1 MNNLK
6 LVTIDIGNS
15 VFKVG
20 ADNELK
26 QFNSMIKEIDINT
39 MDFSEAIVFND
50 KCCAIS
56 QGDYI
61 HDNFKATK
69 SGLEQ
74 FILYAISTITEEVE
88 VNLMLNLPVNQIA
101 NKELLKDRL
110 QGKEFE
116 FTVNSPLNGLNKE
129 AKIVKINKVGVVG
142 ESIACYYSLDD
153 DSLTEFIV
161 IFDIGSKTIN
171 FATFTSIGV
180 LDLDKSGTLDF
191 GVHYLYEN
199 VIEYYKTEEH
209 KTYTIADIDAR
220 VKANKIKIPK
230 EIKENFVDKI
240 KNGLKSKGFYD
251 FDDYSIKVCGGGAI
265 ILGNELNSALKD
277 VEVLSNPLFRNNLG
291 SQIIAE
297 GLGF

>member
-1 MNNLK
+1 MDKLK

-39 MDFSEAIVFND
+39 MDFSEAIVYDD

-56 QGDYI
+56 QGDYV

-74 FILYAISTITEEVE
+74 FILYAISTITDEVE

-110 QGKEFE
+110 QNKEFE
-116 FTVNSPLNGLNKE
+116 FTINSPINGINKE
-129 AKIVKINKVGVVG
+129 SKIIRINKVGVVG

-153 DSLTEFIV
+153 DSVTDFII

-191 GVHYLYEN
+191 GVHDLYED
-199 VIEYYKTEEH
+199 VINYYKTEEH
-209 KTYTIADIDAR
+209 KTYTISDIDAR
-220 VKANKIKIPK
+220 VKANRIKIPK
-230 EIKENFVDKI
+230 EIKENFVEKI
-240 KNGLKSKGFYD
+240 QNGLKSKGFYD
-251 FDDYSIKVCGGGAI
+251 YEDYSIKVCGGGGI
-265 ILGNELNSALKD
+265 ILENELSSALKD
-277 VEVLSNPLFRNNLG
+277 IEVLSNPLFRNNLG
-291 SQIIAE
+291 SKIIAE

>member
-1 MNNLK
+1 MSNLK
-6 LVTIDIGNS
+6 LVNIDIGNS
-15 VFKVG
+15 VFKMESDG
-20 ADNELK
+20 NLK
-26 QFNSMIKEIDINT
+26 QFNSMIKDIDINT

-50 KCCAIS
+50 RCCAIS
-56 QGDYI
+56 QGDYV

-110 QGKEFE
+110 QGREFE
-116 FTVNSPLNGLNKE
+116 FTINSPLNGITKE
-129 AKIVKINKVGVVG
+129 PKIVKINKVGVVG

-153 DSLTEFIV
+153 DKVTEFII

-191 GVHYLYEN
+191 GVHDLYED
-199 VIEYYKTEEH
+199 VINYCKTEGH
-209 KTYTIADIDAR
+209 KTYTISDIDAR
-220 VKANKIKIPK
+220 VKANRITIPK
-230 EIKENFVDKI
+230 DIKENFVDKI

-251 FDDYSIKVCGGGAI
+251 FEDYSIKVCGGGAI
-265 ILGNELNSALKD
+265 ILEKELNSSLKD
-277 VEVLSNPLFRNNLG
+277 VEVLSNPLFRNTMG
-291 SQIIAE
+291 SKIIAE